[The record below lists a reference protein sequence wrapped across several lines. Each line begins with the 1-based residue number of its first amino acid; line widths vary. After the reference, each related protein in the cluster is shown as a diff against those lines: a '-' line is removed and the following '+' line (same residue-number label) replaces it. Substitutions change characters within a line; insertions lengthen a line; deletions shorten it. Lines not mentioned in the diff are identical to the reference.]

1 VNYERID
8 DAGLHITVD
17 GKATTLPVDT
27 IVVCAGQESR
37 RELLA
42 PLQAAGIPVTLI
54 GGADVA
60 AELDAKRAIDQGT
73 RVARHCAA
81 RAASPASHA
90 GCAATQPMPRKAE
103 AGLEPNRRAELLRAA
118 ARLFV
123 EKGFDAT
130 TTRDIADAVGM
141 RSGSPFYHFRSKQEL
156 LKTAMV
162 EGLDAGYARLL
173 AAIDGITDPE
183 QRLRVLVRTH
193 LGTLLEGECHAP
205 MLLGE
210 TRALDAAA
218 HAEIAAA
225 FDRYQVPW
233 QEPLDELQ
241 HSRQAR
247 FGSGAGAAAAVWH
260 AQLESKHWYR
270 PDGKLSLD
278 ELADAAV
285 AMLLRAPKKGHKS

>member
-1 VNYERID
+1 
-8 DAGLHITVD
+8 
-17 GKATTLPVDT
+17 
-27 IVVCAGQESR
+27 
-37 RELLA
+37 
-42 PLQAAGIPVTLI
+42 
-54 GGADVA
+54 
-60 AELDAKRAIDQGT
+60 
-73 RVARHCAA
+73 
-81 RAASPASHA
+81 
-90 GCAATQPMPRKAE
+90 MPRRKPE
-103 AGLEPNRRAELLRAA
+103 AGLEPNRRSELLRAA

-156 LKTAMV
+156 LKAAMV

-173 AAIDGITDPE
+173 AAIDGLADPE

-193 LGTLLEGECHAP
+193 LGTLLEGECPAP

-233 QEPLDELQ
+233 QATLDQLAQAGRIASAAPPLRLLL
-241 HSRQAR
+241 
-247 FGSGAGAAAAVWH
+247 FGMLNW
-260 AQLESKHWYR
+260 SKHWYR
-270 PDGKLSLD
+270 ADGKLSLD
-278 ELADAAV
+278 ELADSAV
-285 AMLLRAPKKGHKS
+285 ALLLGAPPGARGER

>member
-1 VNYERID
+1 
-8 DAGLHITVD
+8 
-17 GKATTLPVDT
+17 
-27 IVVCAGQESR
+27 
-37 RELLA
+37 
-42 PLQAAGIPVTLI
+42 
-54 GGADVA
+54 
-60 AELDAKRAIDQGT
+60 
-73 RVARHCAA
+73 
-81 RAASPASHA
+81 
-90 GCAATQPMPRKAE
+90 MPRRKAE

-162 EGLDAGYARLL
+162 EGLDAGYTRLL
-173 AAIDGITDPE
+173 AAIDGVGEPE
-183 QRLRVLVRTH
+183 QRLRILVRTH
-193 LGTLLEGECHAP
+193 LGTLLEGECPAP

-233 QEPLDELQ
+233 QETLDELA
-241 HSRQAR
+241 QAGR
-247 FGSGAGAAAAVWH
+247 IASATPPVRLLLFGMLNW
-260 AQLESKHWYR
+260 SKHWYR
-270 PDGKLSLD
+270 ADGKLSLD
-278 ELADAAV
+278 ELADSALA
-285 AMLLRAPKKGHKS
+285 LLLGAPPGNRGER

>member
-1 VNYERID
+1 
-8 DAGLHITVD
+8 
-17 GKATTLPVDT
+17 
-27 IVVCAGQESR
+27 
-37 RELLA
+37 
-42 PLQAAGIPVTLI
+42 
-54 GGADVA
+54 
-60 AELDAKRAIDQGT
+60 
-73 RVARHCAA
+73 
-81 RAASPASHA
+81 
-90 GCAATQPMPRKAE
+90 MPRRKAE

-162 EGLDAGYARLL
+162 EGLDAGYTRLL
-173 AAIDGITDPE
+173 AAIDGVSEPK
-183 QRLRVLVRTH
+183 QRLRILVRTH
-193 LGTLLEGECHAP
+193 LGTLLEVECPAP

-233 QEPLDELQ
+233 QATLDELA
-241 HSRQAR
+241 QAGKIPSAASPVR
-247 FGSGAGAAAAVWH
+247 LLLFGMLNW
-260 AQLESKHWYR
+260 SKHWYR
-270 PDGKLSLD
+270 ADGKLSLD
-278 ELADAAV
+278 ELADSAV
-285 AMLLRAPKKGHKS
+285 ALLLGASPGDSGEL